1 MLVEGAVE
9 WIIEGVVAVVNG
21 DWEMIVAI
29 LEPDAV
35 CGVVSFGDFTV
46 YLKFIHNYHCHQ
58 PGKSADLGNP
68 LTLYHSIFRMNQKK
82 YAETHQRA
90 SA

>member
-21 DWEMIVAI
+21 DWEMIAAI
-29 LEPDAV
+29 LVLELDAI

-46 YLKFIHNYHCHQ
+46 YLKFIHNY
-58 PGKSADLGNP
+58 PLPPTGK
-68 LTLYHSIFRMNQKK
+68 IR
-82 YAETHQRA
+82 
-90 SA
+90 